1 MIMLLSWLLARIE
14 RELDV
19 RRTVRRLNQLSDHH
33 LRDIGLVRRMVES
46 AARGQSRPD
55 DLA

>member
-1 MIMLLSWLLARIE
+1 MLLSWLLARIE
-14 RELDV
+14 RELDI
-19 RRTVRRLNQLSDHH
+19 RRTVRHLNQLSDDH

-46 AARGQSRPD
+46 AARGQFRPD